1 MNSQN
6 KTENSIV
13 FSRKNLDKIYSE
25 YNRRALVHPDP
36 LEFLYEYENPLD
48 REIVGL
54 VAASLAYGKVT
65 QILKD
70 VRKVLDVLGTSPHS
84 FINKNSKKLFEE
96 KLTGFKHRFTTGHDM
111 ACLLSGIKKIISS
124 HGSLQLCFKDAFT
137 RSNGDMINVIENFVS
152 EISCEFNN
160 KANFLLPH
168 PSNGSACKRLN
179 LFLRWMVRSDD
190 VDPGAWPEISP
201 SLLLIPLDTHMYQI
215 CSAAGFTKRNSAD
228 LKTVIEITEAFR
240 KINPEDPVKYDFA
253 LTRFG
258 IRDELN
264 MHHLRQATKT

>member
-1 MNSQN
+1 MNSQ
-6 KTENSIV
+6 KKAENSLV

-25 YNRRALVHPDP
+25 YNRRVLVHPDP

-54 VAASLAYGKVT
+54 VAASLAYGKVA

-84 FINKNSKKLFEE
+84 FIGRNSKETFEE
-96 KLTGFKHRFTTGHDM
+96 KLNGFKHRFTTGHDM
-111 ACLLSGIKKIISS
+111 ACLFCGIKKAVET
-124 HGSLQLCFKDAFT
+124 HCSLQFCFKDAFMK
-137 RSNGDMINVIENFVS
+137 NKGDMLAAIEDFVS
-152 EISCEFNN
+152 EISCGFDAET
-160 KANFLLPH
+160 NFLLPR

-179 LFLRWMVRSDD
+179 LFLRWMVRSDE

-215 CSAAGFTKRNSAD
+215 CGAAGFTKRTSAD
-228 LKTVIEITEAFR
+228 LKTVLEITEAFK

-264 MHHLRQATKT
+264 MQHLKRAVKT